1 MATNQLT
8 SKQLR
13 KLFIEEL
20 NAQGIT
26 GENQAAVLG
35 QAKKEMQFHPSYLVE
50 NVSNTAAE
58 AAYGLATPRKA
69 RELGNTKLGDGAKY
83 KGRGYIQLTGRNNYK
98 KIGEELFL
106 DGVIDDPDLL
116 INNPD
121 ILKTDPKL
129 AAKASVKFLTLDSRF
144 QDALA
149 KPTLREKVDGMT
161 RIINGGL
168 FSDPSKKHKGG
179 MTYQEDI
186 DLRFKNAENFNKQLI
201 LNSDGTK
208 VAIDGVIKK
217 GGETETAWDSKLERE
232 GYKAYPTATADPMKD
247 FLRSIGEKVSSII
260 PSAQAAETDGVRTA
274 FSPDNRLFAQ
284 TDPRRTDL
292 LQQQSIAAQERNFL
306 TPEIASLLAASDRT
320 SFGWNDPRRTDG
332 GEAASARW
340 QFAQTDPRR
349 VDLNQPE
356 PQVAPVQRSMAPP
369 APAPREPSYGGYV
382 TDGSGNVIVDGSGLP
397 VQYGAGPE
405 EYATMEDL
413 LADRGL
419 MGTRGL

>member
-13 KLFIEEL
+13 NIFIAEL

-35 QAKKEMQFHPSYLVE
+35 QAKKEMQFHPKYLVE
-50 NVSNTAAE
+50 SASDKNAE
-58 AAYGLATPRKA
+58 AAYGLATPKKA
-69 RELGNTKLGDGAKY
+69 RELGNIKLGDGAKY

-98 KIGEELFL
+98 KVGEELFL

-121 ILKTDPKL
+121 ILKTDPRL

-168 FSDPSKKHKGG
+168 FSDPSKKHEGG

-232 GYKAYPTATADPMKD
+232 GYKAYPTETTDPMRD
-247 FLRSIGEKVSSII
+247 FSERS
-260 PSAQAAETDGVRTA
+260 
-274 FSPDNRLFAQ
+274 
-284 TDPRRTDL
+284 
-292 LQQQSIAAQERNFL
+292 
-306 TPEIASLLAASDRT
+306 
-320 SFGWNDPRRTDG
+320 
-332 GEAASARW
+332 

-349 VDLNQPE
+349 VDLAQPV
-356 PQVAPVQRSMAPP
+356 PQAQPTYDYIPQQPVPYTPSAPMSDFEQP
-369 APAPREPSYGGYV
+369 
-382 TDGSGNVIVDGSGLP
+382 
-397 VQYGAGPE
+397 Q
-405 EYATMEDL
+405 YATIEDL